1 MLNTN
6 RAGRM
11 TGPEARSVMEVV
23 RRSPWTGYF
32 LALGGLGLGT
42 ALVRLLFPYLDLTL
56 TNLVMIYLLMVVI
69 TASRLGR
76 GPSLLVSLLSVAAL
90 AYFFLPPYFS
100 FAVANTEHA
109 INLAVM
115 LTVSILIG
123 ELTARI
129 RHQAQMAR
137 RQERQTAMLYEMSRI
152 LPAIL
157 SLADL
162 LETVLAQVAAL
173 FDSRVSVLMPDRGGE
188 LSLRAGELFEDEYGR
203 EKLVARWVF
212 RHGHLAGLGTQT
224 LPKARGFYLPL
235 RTSHAV
241 IGVLRLE
248 PADPLRLSDPASQQ
262 FLEALGS
269 QMSLA
274 FERDALSR
282 QTQEVQVEIEA
293 ERMRNALLSSVSHD
307 LRTPLTVIAGS
318 ASSLVEGESYLDGE
332 TKRELAQTIYEEAY
346 RLERLVNNLLEMSRL
361 QAGDTK
367 LLEEWEA
374 LEEVLGAALAQ
385 LEAHLKDHPVIIDLP
400 PNLPLVRMDH
410 MLMERVLVNLLENAA
425 KYAPEGTTIH
435 IGGRVEGD
443 LLKVE
448 VADRGPGL
456 PLGEEERVF
465 EKFYQ
470 AARGRSRG
478 VGLGLTICRSIV
490 EAHGGQIWATNRPA
504 GGAVFT
510 FTLPLG
516 EPSPDAADPQVAM
529 GEPEFDEPAPSTD

>member
-23 RRSPWTGYF
+23 RRSPWSRYF

-42 ALVRLLFPYLDLTL
+42 ALVRLLFPYLNLTL

-69 TASRLGR
+69 TASLLGR

-109 INLAVM
+109 INLGVM
-115 LTVSILIG
+115 LAVSILIG
-123 ELTARI
+123 ELTGRI

-137 RQERQTAMLYEMSRI
+137 RQERQTAMLYEMSRT

-157 SLADL
+157 SLEDL
-162 LETVLAQVAAL
+162 LETVLAQVAAI

-188 LSLRAGELFEDEYGR
+188 LLLRAGEPFEDEYGR

-367 LLEEWEA
+367 LLKEWEA
-374 LEEVLGAALAQ
+374 LEEVIGAALAQ
-385 LEAHLKDHPVIIDLP
+385 LEAPLKDHPVIIDLP
-400 PNLPLVRMDH
+400 PNLPLVRMDQ
-410 MLMERVLVNLLENAA
+410 MLMERVLVNLLENTA
-425 KYAPEGTTIH
+425 KYTPQGTTIH

-470 AARGRSRG
+470 VARGRSRG
-478 VGLGLTICRSIV
+478 AGLGLTICRSIV
-490 EAHGGQIWATNRPA
+490 EAHGGQIWAANQPA
-504 GGAVFT
+504 GGVVFT

-516 EPSPDAADPQVAM
+516 EPSPEVAHPQAAL
-529 GEPEFDEPAPSTD
+529 GEHEFDEPKTSTD